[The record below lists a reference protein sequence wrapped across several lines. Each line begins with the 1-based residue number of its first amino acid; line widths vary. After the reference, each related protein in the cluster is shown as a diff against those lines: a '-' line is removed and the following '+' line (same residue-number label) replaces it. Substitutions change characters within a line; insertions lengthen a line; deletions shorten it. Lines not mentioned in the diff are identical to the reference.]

1 VGGDNGQHLL
11 LPGNAALMQQASEA
25 PLSRREGSFVRVLLP
40 VTLTGGHNATC
51 RWQELIV
58 SALISRFIGRY
69 LYMLGVVAFGRRS
82 VRAFLFVGGHSSP
95 AILWMLS
102 SPTGL
107 EVHLTRVPY
116 LLVRGS
122 VIFVPYRAC
131 GGSAGSAAGAYGRGG
146 SLTEGGGE
154 VTRGLERLRG
164 KSAVVTGAAKGIG
177 RATAE
182 LFAREGARL
191 VVNDVDEDR
200 LTKLRERLAD
210 SGVEVEAVVG
220 DVSVVEDAR
229 RIIEAAV
236 EEFGRIDVLVANA
249 GVIPLNSI
257 VDATPEDWEA
267 VMAVDGRGM
276 FLTCKYAVEVMLGQE
291 KPGGSIICL
300 SSISGVA
307 GQAKQS
313 TYGPAKFVASGITKH
328 LAVEW
333 ADRGIRVNAVAP
345 GTIAT
350 EAVAELP
357 EEYKAP
363 MKGAHPI
370 GRLGEPSEVAN
381 AILFLASDEASFVTG
396 AILPVDGGYLAQ

>member
-1 VGGDNGQHLL
+1 
-11 LPGNAALMQQASEA
+11 M
-25 PLSRREGSFVRVLLP
+25 
-40 VTLTGGHNATC
+40 
-51 RWQELIV
+51 
-58 SALISRFIGRY
+58 
-69 LYMLGVVAFGRRS
+69 
-82 VRAFLFVGGHSSP
+82 
-95 AILWMLS
+95 
-102 SPTGL
+102 
-107 EVHLTRVPY
+107 
-116 LLVRGS
+116 
-122 VIFVPYRAC
+122 
-131 GGSAGSAAGAYGRGG
+131 GG
-146 SLTEGGGE
+146 SLAESG
-154 VTRGLERLRG
+154 RGLGRLRG

-191 VVNDVDEDR
+191 VVNDVDGTALDE
-200 LTKLRERLAD
+200 LRGRLAA
-210 SGVEVEAVVG
+210 SGAEVEAVVG

-229 RIIEAAV
+229 RIIAAAV
-236 EEFGRIDVLVANA
+236 EGFGRLDVLVANA
-249 GVIPLNSI
+249 GVIPLNNI
-257 VDATPEDWEA
+257 VDATPEDWDH

-276 FLTCKYAVEVMLGQE
+276 FLTCKYAVEAMLAQE
-291 KPGGSIICL
+291 RPGGSIVCL

-307 GQAKQS
+307 GQAEQA

-357 EEYKAP
+357 DEYKDP
-363 MKGAHPI
+363 MKEAHPI

-396 AILPVDGGYLAQ
+396 AILPVDGGYLAR

>member
-1 VGGDNGQHLL
+1 
-11 LPGNAALMQQASEA
+11 
-25 PLSRREGSFVRVLLP
+25 
-40 VTLTGGHNATC
+40 
-51 RWQELIV
+51 
-58 SALISRFIGRY
+58 
-69 LYMLGVVAFGRRS
+69 
-82 VRAFLFVGGHSSP
+82 
-95 AILWMLS
+95 
-102 SPTGL
+102 
-107 EVHLTRVPY
+107 
-116 LLVRGS
+116 
-122 VIFVPYRAC
+122 
-131 GGSAGSAAGAYGRGG
+131 
-146 SLTEGGGE
+146 
-154 VTRGLERLRG
+154 LRG

-191 VVNDVDEDR
+191 VVNDVDGEG
-200 LTKLRERLAD
+200 LEGLRERLAA
-210 SGVEVEAVVG
+210 SGAEVGTVVG

-229 RIIEAAV
+229 RIIDAAV
-236 EEFGRIDVLVANA
+236 GGFGRIDVLVANA
-249 GVIPLNSI
+249 GVIPLNN
-257 VDATPEDWEA
+257 VVNATPEDWDA

-276 FLTCKYAVEVMLGQE
+276 FLTCKYAVEAMLGQE
-291 KPGGSIICL
+291 EPGGSIVCL

-307 GQAKQS
+307 GQAEQA

-333 ADRGIRVNAVAP
+333 AHRGIRVNAVAP

-350 EAVAELP
+350 DAVAELP

-363 MKGAHPI
+363 MKEVHPI